1 MVFLCPSPSTPSTK
15 SKWFTMSHSASAPN
29 QATPKTN
36 EPNSMHHAN
45 HVAEKTPRA
54 VFWLVAIAI
63 LLLASN
69 MRSPIVALGAIAPV
83 VEQALGLNAT
93 HIGWLGAIPMLMFAL
108 GALISPAI
116 GKRFGLENTLIAVLV
131 AITAGIIMR
140 STWISWHGFLTGT
153 VLLSLAIG
161 FANTLV
167 APVIKQR
174 TPHNIAL
181 MTALF
186 SLTMSVM
193 AGTVS
198 GLVYPLTERVGWQW
212 ALGGWAILGI
222 AAIVAWIILRL
233 KLGSSHKMPATVMNP
248 TEVAQEATSIWKS
261 GLAWQMA
268 MLMGLQSLLF
278 YTVATFLPSIWISKG
293 LSEVEG
299 GNMGSVFQFMAPI
312 AIIGMTW
319 LIRRGIPIQT
329 VAITATLLN
338 LIGLV
343 GTAYL
348 SPSLAWLWSSAMGLG
363 CASIFTLCIMLFSLR
378 TYSPNQASKL
388 SGMAQ
393 TVAYLV
399 AFTGPFGAGWLHEA
413 TGSWDAPLLFI
424 LIVTVINVV
433 FSWLASR
440 PIMIDGKPA

>member
-1 MVFLCPSPSTPSTK
+1 
-15 SKWFTMSHSASAPN
+15 MSHSTSAQNSLSSKATTPNASQPAHTLG
-29 QATPKTN
+29 Q
-36 EPNSMHHAN
+36 
-45 HVAEKTPRA
+45 KTPPA
-54 VFWLVAIAI
+54 VFWLVVIAI
-63 LLLASN
+63 LLMASN

-83 VEQALGLNAT
+83 VQDALNINAT

-116 GKRFGLENTLIAVLV
+116 GKRFGLENTLIAVLFV
-131 AITAGIIMR
+131 ITAGIIMR
-140 STWISWHGFLTGT
+140 STWVSWHGFLVGT

-181 MTALF
+181 VTGLF

-193 AGTVS
+193 AGIVS
-198 GLVYPLTERVGWQW
+198 GLVYPLTERIGWQW

-222 AAIVAWIILRL
+222 AAIIAWVILRL
-233 KLGSSHKMPATVMNP
+233 RLGSSHKMPAAVMNS
-248 TEVAQEATSIWKS
+248 EQQAQEDICIWKS
-261 GLAWQMA
+261 ALAWQMA
-268 MLMGLQSLLF
+268 VFMGLQSLLF
-278 YTVATFLPSIWISKG
+278 YTVAAFLPSIWISKG

-299 GNMGSVFQFMAPI
+299 GSMGSVFQFMAPI

-319 LIRRGIPIQT
+319 LIRRGMQIQT
-329 VAITATLLN
+329 VAIAATVLN
-338 LIGLV
+338 VIGLV
-343 GTAYL
+343 GITYL
-348 SPSLAWLWSSAMGLG
+348 SPHLAWLWTAIMGLG

-399 AFTGPFGAGWLHEA
+399 AFAGPFGAGWLHEA
-413 TGSWDAPLLFI
+413 TGGWDGPLLFI
-424 LIVTVINVV
+424 LILTIINLIIA
-433 FSWLASR
+433 WLASR